1 MARILFNENG
11 TYSFNDEKCTS
22 FRDKYKKSHI
32 YIYIYFAF
40 LLYYYCLRNYV
51 LYNGIYMF
59 SNSLHPQSRALKQVK
74 KTEYLYVCHY
84 IHFKD

>member
-1 MARILFNENG
+1 MAALILLMM
-11 TYSFNDEKCTS
+11 
-22 FRDKYKKSHI
+22 KSVQVLGINTRNLI
-32 YIYIYFAF
+32 YIFFFFAF
-40 LLYYYCLRNYV
+40 LLYYYCLRNYI